1 MGGAEAYNGLALVL
15 GGGRL
20 LVPRCLA
27 KLAIREGGL
36 DDAREELH
44 EALLIN
50 PNDAIALQLL
60 AGLYLDAGEDPRV
73 AESLAR
79 QSAALRPDLRAAWLE
94 LARALEAVGK
104 KAEAREALMKSGEL

>member
-1 MGGAEAYNGLALVL
+1 YERAQALPGGQMLTRRSLA
-15 GGGRL
+15 R
-20 LVPRCLA
+20 
-27 KLAIREGGL
+27 LAIREGRL

-50 PNDAIALQLL
+50 PNDAQALQML
-60 AGLYLDAGEDPRV
+60 ASLYLDAGEDPRV

-79 QSAALRPDLRAAWLE
+79 QSAALRPDFKAAWME

-104 KAEAREALMKSGEL
+104 QPEAREAMMKAGEL